1 MHSKSKR
8 CFARQ
13 PKTGFAALPLL
24 LLGGLVL
31 AVVLYVVASNRQTLD
46 GPKDVIW
53 DKTACVFCA
62 MHLGD
67 PRFAAQLSTADGDT
81 YFYDDPGCLFLH
93 QHELERSQ
101 TSIHSRWFHK
111 MDGQGWINGSEV
123 AFLRSENT
131 PMDYGFGAVVAGSPD
146 SIDLNAAAAEV
157 LAQ

>member
-1 MHSKSKR
+1 MNSNSKR
-8 CFARQ
+8 GVVRQ
-13 PKTGFAALPLL
+13 PIAGFATLPLL
-24 LLGGLVL
+24 LLAGLVV
-31 AVVLYVVASNRQTLD
+31 AVVLYVAASNRQTQD

-67 PRFAAQLSTADGDT
+67 PRFAAQLSTEDGDT

-93 QHELERSQ
+93 QHELEQGQ

-111 MDGQGWINGSEV
+111 MDGQGWLNESEV
-123 AFLRSENT
+123 AFLRAENT
-131 PMDYGFGAVVAGSPD
+131 PMDYGFGAVVVGSPNA
-146 SIDLNAAAAEV
+146 IDLKTAAAEV